1 MWQQQQHQPQQQQQG
16 GFHGYYQQQQQ
27 QPQSYQPQMYQV
39 PHQQP
44 QQQAQ
49 AHQAPQQQQ
58 QQQQANPYP
67 QKAYVPPQQAQQQQA
82 PQAQNNQPYQQVNP
96 YRPGSFHHANNG
108 GYGGGGST
116 YGRGG
121 YGNSRG
127 GYNNNYNNYGGN
139 SYADRG
145 NSNGPAPVAL
155 TPYTREEKDVE
166 EIFKDQSAGIDFS
179 KYEEI
184 QISLTPN
191 TVAPC
196 ESFEGMN
203 VAPALDENIRRCK
216 YTKPT
221 PVQRQGIPPV
231 LQGGDLMACAQ
242 TGSGKTAAY
251 LIPAVSYMLTNRS
264 IGGSGRCAT
273 PGALILAPTRELGIQ
288 IYEESRKF
296 TYHTSLRCVVVYGGA
311 DPRYQ
316 LNELSRG
323 CNLLVATPGRL
334 LDFFNRA
341 CVKFSDIRFLVL
353 DEADRML
360 DMGFEPQIRQ
370 IVQGPESDMPSKEDR
385 QTLMYSATFPRDIQ
399 QLAREFLKR
408 EHFFLQVGRVGSTTE
423 SITQDVRMVED
434 ADKRQ
439 ELITVLTEHQNEFM
453 LVFVEKKRDADY
465 LERFLYQRGFAAA
478 SIHGDRAQRE
488 REMALASFKQGRVN
502 VLVATDVAARGL
514 DIPDVTLVVQYD
526 LPSNIDSYVHRIGR
540 TGRAG
545 KKGVAVAF
553 FNEKNK
559 NIVDEMVEL
568 MDEAKQNTPDWLR
581 ALVTKRPQQN
591 FGRGGRGGNFNRGAG
606 RGFGFA
612 PRGGNFGGARGG
624 FNNNTRNNFAQ
635 NNFRTSRDGYAGN
648 NYNTEA
654 RQGNPHSAGHQ
665 QRHHDP
671 NTSGG
676 HQGGGFNFRQNNY

>member
-1 MWQQQQHQPQQQQQG
+1 MWQQQQPQPQQHQGYQGYYQPQQGHAQQVYQPQAPQQSNPYPKPYGQQAQQPTQAPAQPQQQQQ
-16 GFHGYYQQQQQ
+16 
-27 QPQSYQPQMYQV
+27 V
-39 PHQQP
+39 P
-44 QQQAQ
+44 QQQG
-49 AHQAPQQQQ
+49 H
-58 QQQQANPYP
+58 NS
-67 QKAYVPPQQAQQQQA
+67 
-82 PQAQNNQPYQQVNP
+82 QPYQQVNP
-96 YRPGSFHHANNG
+96 YRPGSFHHTGGSTG
-108 GYGGGGST
+108 GYGGGNN

-121 YGNSRG
+121 YGSSSRG
-127 GYNNNYNNYGGN
+127 GYNNFN
-139 SYADRG
+139 SYGSHNNNDRG
-145 NSNGPAPVAL
+145 SNGPAPVAL

-191 TVAPC
+191 TVPPC
-196 ESFEGMN
+196 DTFEGMN

-251 LIPAVSYMLTNRS
+251 LIPAIHDMLTNRS
-264 IGGSGRCAT
+264 NGGSGRCAT
-273 PGALILAPTRELGIQ
+273 PSALILAPTRELGIQ

-296 TYHTSLRCVVVYGGA
+296 TYHTTLRCVVVYGGA

-341 CVKFSDIRFLVL
+341 CVKFSEIRFIVL

-370 IVQGPESDMPSKEDR
+370 IVQGPESDMPTKELR

-423 SITQDVRMVED
+423 SITQDVREVDD
-434 ADKRQ
+434 ADKRT
-439 ELITVLTEHQNEFM
+439 ELINVLTEHQNEFM
-453 LVFVEKKRDADY
+453 LVFVEKKRDADF

-545 KKGVAVAF
+545 KKGLAVSF

-568 MDEAKQNTPDWLR
+568 MDESKQATPDWLR

-591 FGRGGRGGNFNRGAG
+591 FGRGRGNFGRGGG

-612 PRGGNFGGARGG
+612 GGRGGNFGGPRGG
-624 FNNNTRNNFAQ
+624 FSNAPRGGFAQ
-635 NNFRTSRDGYAGN
+635 NNFRTARDGFAGQN
-648 NYNTEA
+648 GNH
-654 RQGNPHSAGHQ
+654 GNPHSAGHQ
-665 QRHHDP
+665 PRHHDP
-671 NTSGG
+671 NGG
-676 HQGGGFNFRQNNY
+676 QHAGHNNNGGFNFRQNDY